1 MFSKS
6 FWWKITLAASLATV
20 GWSATFGTVV
30 SIGGHASDLA
40 LDEPRG
46 VLYIA
51 NFTANRVEVM
61 SLASNTIQTS
71 INVAAQPSSV
81 ALSPDGRYL
90 VVAHYGNV
98 APPAS
103 SASAITVV
111 DLSNST
117 KRTFTLGAAPLGVAF
132 GIDGLALVVTAT
144 DFLLLDPA
152 SGTTQE
158 LDTIAGLIS
167 KTLPQPAAT
176 FPPNIVAASVT
187 ASADGE
193 FIYGLGD
200 KLLFSYDVTNR
211 ILNAGFYTA
220 SPPPGP
226 RTVSVS
232 QDGSYFT
239 AGWTVEDRF
248 FYDIAEFGSP
258 SGTLNIGTAVID
270 SASNTIYAQIP
281 PPGTTVAAPGLQIA
295 DSDNLTVPTKLNPPY
310 TLA

>member
-1 MFSKS
+1 
-6 FWWKITLAASLATV
+6 
-20 GWSATFGTVV
+20 V

-90 VVAHYGNV
+90 VVAHYGNA

-103 SASAITVV
+103 SASAITVI

-117 KRTFTLGAAPLGVAF
+117 KRTFSLGPTPLGVAF

-158 LDTIAGLIS
+158 LSTIAGLTS
-167 KTLPQPAAT
+167 KTLPQPAAS
-176 FPPNIVAASVT
+176 FPPNIVAASIA

-200 KLLFSYDVTNR
+200 KVLFRYDVTNR
-211 ILNAGFYTA
+211 ILDATLYSA
-220 SPPPGP
+220 SPPLGP
-226 RTVSVS
+226 RAVSVS

-239 AGWTVEDRF
+239 AGWTVEDRSS
-248 FYDIAEFGSP
+248 DAAARDNRGS
-258 SGTLNIGTAVID
+258 AR
-270 SASNTIYAQIP
+270 
-281 PPGTTVAAPGLQIA
+281 APDHRLG
-295 DSDNLTVPTKLNPPY
+295 
-310 TLA
+310 

>member
-6 FWWKITLAASLATV
+6 NWWRLALAASLATV

-30 SIGGHASDLA
+30 SVGGPA
-40 LDEPRG
+40 LDLGRADPRG
-46 VLYIA
+46 GVYIA
-51 NFTANRVEVM
+51 NFTATRVEVM

-103 SASAITVV
+103 SASAITVI

-117 KRTFTLGAAPLGVAF
+117 KRTFSIGAAPLGVAF

-158 LDTIAGLIS
+158 LDTIPGLIS

-176 FPPNIVAASVT
+176 FPPN
-187 ASADGE
+187 
-193 FIYGLGD
+193 
-200 KLLFSYDVTNR
+200 
-211 ILNAGFYTA
+211 
-220 SPPPGP
+220 
-226 RTVSVS
+226 
-232 QDGSYFT
+232 
-239 AGWTVEDRF
+239 
-248 FYDIAEFGSP
+248 
-258 SGTLNIGTAVID
+258 
-270 SASNTIYAQIP
+270 
-281 PPGTTVAAPGLQIA
+281 
-295 DSDNLTVPTKLNPPY
+295 TVPASSP
-310 TLA
+310 